1 MAAAAAAAEAEPGAV
16 RPGPLPPPIP
26 EGEPGRQPEA
36 SPVLEPAPTSEHE
49 PIRGGPEVPGFDSP
63 EGSDDVPSLELY
75 CLHTNEPL
83 WGLDPIYEPA
93 TCKDF
98 ISHTLTHIITVMAKT
113 AKLKRLA
120 QCKILSYPPS
130 PTSLA
135 LIL

>member
-1 MAAAAAAAEAEPGAV
+1 M
-16 RPGPLPPPIP
+16 
-26 EGEPGRQPEA
+26 
-36 SPVLEPAPTSEHE
+36 
-49 PIRGGPEVPGFDSP
+49 PGFDSP